1 MSFANYKGEI
11 LDISDNF
18 SVPFF
23 TVYFIFSVFKDYKL
37 YPLPK

>member
-23 TVYFIFSVFKDYKL
+23 TVYFIFSYIGKVENI
-37 YPLPK
+37 